1 MLTTG
6 TKLTKVA
13 RPNWLLSDGTSG
25 LPPVASRDWFAA
37 IPATV
42 RAAARRL
49 LAESSH
55 RGREGVIAFAVRTA
69 GAARVLSHE
78 PDRQHGTA
86 AHYAYGDQ
94 ALVRFGRG
102 RLLDDEGS
110 YVKCKPLWS
119 EGRSGV
125 NASTG
130 NR

>member
-1 MLTTG
+1 LLTTG

-13 RPNWLLSDGTSG
+13 RPNRLLSDGTSG

-86 AHYAYGDQ
+86 AHYAYGDVPVAQ
-94 ALVRFGRG
+94 DQVREGGLARPG
-102 RLLDDEGS
+102 AERLCIS
-110 YVKCKPLWS
+110 K
-119 EGRSGV
+119 
-125 NASTG
+125 
-130 NR
+130 